1 MIFFW
6 DNACLT
12 DLGGVLW
19 CVALWYLHSI
29 QIQNIWALLDKIAS
43 SDRQSHLQLSES
55 CFKFWVSQI
64 FGLSL
69 AFSRPAFWHWPDALH
84 CVGEPWSQ
92 PIVLVAVT
100 PLSYSPQLQLVQYVG
115 EIWKLQAHAK
125 GSHGAGNA
133 GEGLSMG
140 TATWQWGRRSLL
152 VALWCELGKPVLKEE
167 EGCKGRRGC
176 YQPGCTSLSFWDIL
190 MFRWKLLNIHL
201 DLTFIKVKDL
211 KV

>member
-92 PIVLVAVT
+92 PVVWLLWLLCPILLNSSWFSMLGRSGNYRPT
-100 PLSYSPQLQLVQYVG
+100 PRGHMGLAMLEKVSAWELPRDS
-115 EIWKLQAHAK
+115 
-125 GSHGAGNA
+125 GA
-133 GEGLSMG
+133 EGLSLWPFG
-140 TATWQWGRRSLL
+140 VNWGSQRRRRAARGGRAATSQDVHPS
-152 VALWCELGKPVLKEE
+152 VSEI
-167 EGCKGRRGC
+167 
-176 YQPGCTSLSFWDIL
+176 F
-190 MFRWKLLNIHL
+190 
-201 DLTFIKVKDL
+201 
-211 KV
+211 